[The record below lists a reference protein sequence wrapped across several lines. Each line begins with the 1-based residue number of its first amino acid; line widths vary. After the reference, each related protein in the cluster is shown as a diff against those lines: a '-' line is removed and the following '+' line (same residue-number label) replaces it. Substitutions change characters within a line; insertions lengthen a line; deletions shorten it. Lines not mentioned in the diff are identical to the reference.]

1 MVACRQW
8 SAEVKGMQGQQRVGV
23 VTLTTASLQQ
33 ELGQALEAAVDAL
46 MLHLCREACQR
57 CQAAM
62 TSCLAL
68 TR

>member
-1 MVACRQW
+1 
-8 SAEVKGMQGQQRVGV
+8 MQGQQRVGV
-23 VTLTTASLQQ
+23 VTLTTASLQL